1 MEELDKVEIN
11 LDKIY
16 NEEPKTDY
24 VSFQYEGECKELK
37 KLKEEH
43 LKEIENLLKIQQEK
57 TSEQFTLNSEIEVL
71 RNKAKDDCS
80 SKKNQVLL
88 NYQERVNFLQTE
100 IEKLDEKEIERQKVS
115 ILTKLFNY
123 FSWNKERE
131 TEKKF
136 KQEKTLEID
145 KLSKERLNFMN
156 LIDNNYHKE
165 IEKIETENKD
175 IIDKLSKISG
185 DLLSIKQD
193 LNFLDEDIKLIELK
207 LSYINS
213 KDKEFVKKLVDIFE
227 KVLKAEIYPSRKM
240 LNEIASDSKK
250 IISKYRFYPKL
261 IDYDKNLERLFDI
274 DKNVNL
280 EQGLRKFKFIEKE
293 LNEVDEM
300 LSDIDGKSLD
310 NQQRIAVITEEDN
323 NLVVAG
329 AGSGKTLTISAKVK
343 YLVSRLGVQPKEILL
358 ITFTK
363 KAAEEMEERIS
374 KKLGIDVK
382 VKTFHALGYDILG
395 FFEKGKPDIYEE
407 IETFTEKFKKEI
419 LIKDDELKRNLFEY
433 FTTYMNDF
441 VNPTDFECLGEFYRA
456 NKSNSFEPIKFKIE
470 KLKKTKE
477 LEKFTGKL
485 LTKIEEIS
493 KIEDVKNISLKVN
506 EMLDFVKKEI
516 KSMKVKTS
524 LKQALIDIE
533 TSLEE
538 ILKEWNIKSEHDK
551 IETIEMQQNIIN
563 SIMERMQ
570 RENRTLKRERV
581 KSLEELIIA
590 NFFYSN
596 GIEYVYE
603 GNYKYSTADFGH
615 RQYKPDFYLPE
626 ADIYLEHF
634 GIDENGRCPQY
645 STSEEIKYLEG
656 IKWKREIH
664 EAKKTI
670 MEETYS
676 FDHKRGKLVA
686 KLENILKKYN
696 IKKKPLS
703 NSEIIETLLTLD
715 QDNEFKE
722 FYKLLNTFLSL
733 FKSCG
738 YNEEDIDRFIIKAK
752 QNDNQ
757 YTSQKHT
764 LFLKIFKKYF
774 IEYQNELLRTS
785 TIDFN
790 DMINKAT
797 KYIND
802 QYLPFDFKFKYII
815 IDEFQDISVARY
827 KLIKSIKDKNDSKV
841 IAVGDDWQSI
851 YRFAGSEISIFTKF
865 AQYFGETEVL
875 KIEKTYRNSQQL
887 IDIAGRFVM
896 ANPEQIK
903 KDLKSDKN
911 CEKPVEI
918 WEYDER
924 TLNDV
929 DDNNSLSRVILSI
942 LKSLGNKKQSVVI
955 LGRNNFDIMML
966 KDSKFFGI
974 LHRDN
979 KVIVKCDL
987 FPNLDIT
994 FMSIHKSKGLEAD
1007 QVIIINNKNTLT
1019 GFPNKM
1025 VSDSILDYVTN
1036 VEETY
1041 LYAEERRLLYV
1052 ALTRTKNKCF
1062 LTIPIEHSVFAEE
1075 LKKYNDITYIPLKDK
1090 PEQISCPA
1098 CKTGILVKAKGAGG
1112 KTFYHCSNYPQCNYK
1127 IDDAK
1132 NIKSKVRCPKCGA
1145 VMTLRKGKYGE
1156 FYGCTN
1162 YPTCKGT
1169 LNIEEYEKL
1178 NK

>member
-24 VSFQYEGECKELK
+24 INFEYEAECKELK
-37 KLKEEH
+37 KLKEDH

-57 TSEQFTLNSEIEVL
+57 TSEQFNLNSEIEVL
-71 RNKAKDDCS
+71 RNKVKEECI
-80 SKKNQVLL
+80 SKKNQVSI

-100 IEKLDEKEIERQKVS
+100 IKNLEEKEIERQNGSAFEK
-115 ILTKLFNY
+115 IFNY

-131 TEKKF
+131 VERKA

-145 KLSKERLNFMN
+145 KLSKEKLNFMN

-165 IEKIETENKD
+165 IAKIEIDNKD
-175 IIDKLSKISG
+175 IIDKLSRISG
-185 DLLSIKQD
+185 DLLSIKQN
-193 LNFLDEDIKLIELK
+193 LNFLDEDIKFTDLK

-213 KDKEFVKKLVDIFE
+213 KDKEIVKKLAELFE
-227 KVLKAEIYPSRKM
+227 KVLKIEVYPSRKI
-240 LNEIASDSKK
+240 LKEITSDSKK

-261 IDYDKNLERLFDI
+261 INYDENLERLFDI

-280 EQGLRKFKFIEKE
+280 EQGFRKLQFIEKE
-293 LNEVDEM
+293 LNAVDEM

-363 KAAEEMEERIS
+363 KAAEEMEERIA

-382 VKTFHALGYDILG
+382 VKTFHALGYDVLG
-395 FFEKGKPDIYEE
+395 FFEKGKPDIYEG
-407 IETFTEKFKKEI
+407 IEVFTEKFKKEI
-419 LIKDDELKRNLFEY
+419 VSKDDELKKNLFEY

-441 VNPTDFECLGEFYRA
+441 VNPTDFDCLGEFYRA
-456 NKSNSFEPIKFKIE
+456 NKYNSFEPIKFKIE
-470 KLKKTKE
+470 KMRKTKE
-477 LEKFTGKL
+477 LEKFNVKL
-485 LTKIEEIS
+485 LAKIEEIY
-493 KIEDVKNISLKVN
+493 KIKDVKNISLKIN

-516 KSMKVKTS
+516 KKMKLKTS

-533 TSLEE
+533 NSLEE
-538 ILKEWNIKSEHDK
+538 ISKEWNIKAEHDK
-551 IETIEMQQNIIN
+551 RETAQIQQSIIN
-563 SIMERMQ
+563 SVMERMQ

-603 GNYKYSTADFGH
+603 GNYKYSTADSGH

-656 IKWKREIH
+656 IKWKRELH
-664 EAKKTI
+664 KSKKTI

-686 KLENILKKYN
+686 KLEAIVKKYN
-696 IKKKPLS
+696 IKKKPLT
-703 NSEIIETLLTLD
+703 NSEIVETLLTLD

-738 YNEEDIDRFIIKAK
+738 YNEDDIDRFIIRAN

-774 IEYQNELLRTS
+774 IEYQNELLKTN

-790 DMINKAT
+790 DMINRAT
-797 KYIND
+797 KYIKDN
-802 QYLPFDFKFKYII
+802 YLPFDFKFKYII

-827 KLIKSIKDKNDSKV
+827 KLIKAIKDKNDSKIV
-841 IAVGDDWQSI
+841 AVGDDWQSI

-896 ANPEQIK
+896 SNPDQIK
-903 KDLKSDKN
+903 KDLKSDKI

-924 TLNDV
+924 ALNDV
-929 DDNNSLSRVILSI
+929 DEDNSLSRVLISI

-966 KDSKFFGI
+966 NDSKFFGI
-974 LHRDN
+974 LHKDN
-979 KVIVKCDL
+979 KVIVKCNL
-987 FPNLDIT
+987 FPNLEIT

-1007 QVIIINNKNTLT
+1007 QVIILNNKNTLT

-1025 VSDSILDYVTN
+1025 VSDSVLDYVTN
-1036 VEETY
+1036 IDETY
-1041 LYAEERRLLYV
+1041 LYAEERRLFYV
-1052 ALTRTKNKCF
+1052 GLTRTKNKCF
-1062 LTIPIEHSVFAEE
+1062 LTIPIEHSIFSEE
-1075 LKKYNDITYIPLKDK
+1075 LKKYKDITYIPLKDK
-1090 PEQISCPA
+1090 PEQINCPA
-1098 CKTGILVKAKGAGG
+1098 CKTGILVKAKGLGG
-1112 KTFYHCSNYPQCNYK
+1112 RTFYHCSNYPQCNYK
-1127 IDDAK
+1127 IDDTK

-1169 LNIEEYEKL
+1169 LTVEEYERLEK
-1178 NK
+1178 